1 MGQSVRYLVSRAGL
15 PGGAAARQT
24 KTDANGPTP
33 TDGSA
38 NRAAGI
44 TLLRDDGEGHCR
56 RERPACPADLPAE
69 QRAAHLP
76 TDARN
81 GRHGAA
87 RYRSLHDLPLDR
99 TARPPLRIP
108 PLNAR
113 VAIPVIARIQSFAF
127 AGIEAV
133 PVEVQVQI
141 SAGLPVF
148 LVVGLPDKAVGEA
161 RERVRAALSAMGLA
175 LPPRRVLVN
184 LAPADLL
191 KEGSHFD
198 LPIALGVLAAMDVL
212 PREEIAGYAA
222 LGELS
227 LDGTLNP
234 VTGVLPAAIG
244 ASGRDLGLI
253 CPGAQGGEAAWAG
266 RIEVLAPA
274 DLLGLINHFRGSQV
288 LTPPEPAGLAVV
300 GRDPDLADVK
310 GMETAKRALEIA
322 AAGGHNLLLIG
333 SPGAGKSML
342 AARLPGLL
350 PDLSPGEALE
360 VSMVHSVAGMLDGGR
375 LLTRPPF
382 REPHHSATQAA
393 LTGGGPRA
401 RPGEASLAHRGV
413 LFLDELPEFPKQA
426 LESLRQPM
434 ESGRTTVSRAA
445 AHITYPAR
453 FQLIAAMNPC
463 RCGYLGDGAR
473 ECGRAPRCG
482 EDYQHRISGPLLDR
496 VDLTVEVQP
505 ASAAELARAPSGEPT
520 AVVAARVARAR
531 AAQRARHGEAGPTS
545 NAEVDTKDIR
555 LVAEAQ
561 ALAGQAMDRL
571 RLSPRG
577 YTRVLR
583 VARTIADL
591 AGAEVVG
598 RVHVAEALA
607 FRHRVPGR

>member
-1 MGQSVRYLVSRAGL
+1 M
-15 PGGAAARQT
+15 
-24 KTDANGPTP
+24 
-33 TDGSA
+33 
-38 NRAAGI
+38 
-44 TLLRDDGEGHCR
+44 
-56 RERPACPADLPAE
+56 
-69 QRAAHLP
+69 
-76 TDARN
+76 
-81 GRHGAA
+81 
-87 RYRSLHDLPLDR
+87 
-99 TARPPLRIP
+99 
-108 PLNAR
+108 
-113 VAIPVIARIQSFAF
+113 
-127 AGIEAV
+127 

-141 SAGLPVF
+141 SAGIPAF

-161 RERVRAALSAMGLA
+161 RDRVRAALSAMGLA

-212 PREEIAGYAA
+212 PRDELAGYAA

-234 VTGVLPAAIG
+234 VAGVLPAAIG

-253 CPGAQGGEAAWAG
+253 CPGPQGGEAAWAG
-266 RIEVLAPA
+266 RIAVLAA
-274 DLLGLINHFRGSQV
+274 SDLLSLINHFRGTQV
-288 LTPPEPAGLAVV
+288 LTQPEPAGVAVV

-333 SPGAGKSML
+333 PPGAGKSML
-342 AARLPGLL
+342 AARLTGLL
-350 PDLSPGEALE
+350 PNLPPAEALE
-360 VSMVHSVAGMLDGGR
+360 VSMIHSVAGMLDGGR
-375 LLTRPPF
+375 LLMRPPF
-382 REPHHSATQAA
+382 REPHHSASQAA
-393 LTGGGPRA
+393 LAGGGQRA
-401 RPGEASLAHRGV
+401 RPGEVSLAHRGV

-445 AHITYPAR
+445 AHVTYPAR

-463 RCGYLGDGAR
+463 RCGYLGDGER

-505 ASAAELARAPSGEPT
+505 VTAAELARAPTGEPSVT
-520 AVVAARVARAR
+520 VAARVARAR
-531 AAQRARHGEAGPTS
+531 ATQRARYGDGGAVS
-545 NAEVDTKDIR
+545 NAEVDPQRIE
-555 LVAEAQ
+555 LQPEAQ
-561 ALAGQAMDRL
+561 RLAGDAMTRL

-583 VARTIADL
+583 VSRTIADL
-591 AGAEVVG
+591 AGADTVG
-598 RVHVAEALA
+598 RTHVAEALA
-607 FRHRVPGR
+607 FRHRMPGR